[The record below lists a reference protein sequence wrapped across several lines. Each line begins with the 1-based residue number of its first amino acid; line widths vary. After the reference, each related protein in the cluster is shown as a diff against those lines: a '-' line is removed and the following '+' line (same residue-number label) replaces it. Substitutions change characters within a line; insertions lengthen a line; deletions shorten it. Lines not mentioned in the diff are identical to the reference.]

1 MSKGDG
7 ETMEYNQKLYNLIDE
22 VVFILEDRNIKWIN
36 KYSLRFFDKESTLK
50 NNFYELFN
58 INKELD
64 ENQIIE
70 HSSRKKFKIKYLE
83 NLNSNLKIIMMSCI
97 NDYKDDRVRL
107 HCLETV
113 VESIDNGIVLTDI
126 DGNVV
131 LYNKWQESLD
141 NNKKEEVLGKKIW
154 DVYGYGKENESE
166 HRRVYNTRTPIK
178 DAYKVFSYQSA
189 HYSTYPIE
197 LDENVVGVFSVST
210 NEKILQDLLVET
222 IEIKRKIADRNI
234 QNTQKYENENGTRYE
249 FSSIVGGEKIGS
261 LINLSQK
268 IALLESNIL
277 IIGET
282 GTGKEVFAQSIHNYG
297 KNKNQPFIP
306 INCAAIPENLLESIL
321 FGTVKGSYTGAI
333 DTPGLF
339 EEAGKGTIFL
349 DELNSMPIAMQTKLL
364 RVIQERRTTRIGSS
378 KMYNIEC
385 RVITA
390 INEEPK
396 ELINNNRLRQDL
408 FYRISSL
415 TIKIPPLRERKEDIE
430 LLTKY
435 YISKYNIK
443 LDKNIEGISIDVVN
457 ILKNHNWP
465 GNVRELEHI
474 IENLFIACE
483 DNKKIIDLDCLTEYI
498 KYELDLSSDYNEET
512 YMKRDFDRNVEP
524 TEEKEEDK
532 GINIDLVNEIKND
545 LSLTEVLNNIERK
558 IIVKVLEEN
567 NWNIS
572 KSSKRLNIIRQSLIY
587 RIKKLDIIKD

>member
-1 MSKGDG
+1 
-7 ETMEYNQKLYNLIDE
+7 MEYNHKLYNIIDE
-22 VVFILEDRNIKWIN
+22 AVFVLKDNEVQWIN
-36 KYSLRFFDKESTLK
+36 RYSLRFFDENEILQK
-50 NNFYELFN
+50 NCYELFN
-58 INKELD
+58 LKEELIED
-64 ENQIIE
+64 IIVE
-70 HSSRKKFKIKYLE
+70 HSSRRKFKIKYIETLDS
-83 NLNSNLKIIMMSCI
+83 NSKVIIMSCI
-97 NDYKDDRVRL
+97 NDYKDNNVRL

-113 VESIDNGIVLTDI
+113 VQSIDNGIVLTDI

-141 NNKKEEVLGKKIW
+141 NNKKEDVLGKKIW

-166 HRRVYNTRTPIK
+166 HRRVYNTRAPIK
-178 DAYKVFSYQSA
+178 DAYKIFSYQSA

-234 QNTQKYENENGTRYE
+234 QDAQKYDNKNGTRYE
-249 FSSIVGGEKIGS
+249 FSSIVGGEKIGN

-282 GTGKEVFAQSIHNYG
+282 GTGKEVFAQSIHNHG
-297 KNKNQPFIP
+297 KNKNHPFIP

-321 FGTVKGSYTGAI
+321 FGTVKGSYTGAA

-339 EEAGKGTIFL
+339 EEAEKGTVFL

-364 RVIQERRTTRIGSS
+364 RVLQERRTTRIGSN

-396 ELINNNRLRQDL
+396 VLINENRLRQDL

-415 TIKIPPLRERKEDIE
+415 NIKIPPLRERKEDIE

-443 LDKNIEGISIDVVN
+443 LDKKIEGINIDVLN
-457 ILKNHNWP
+457 ILKEHNWP

-474 IENLFIACE
+474 MENIFIACE

-498 KYELDLSSDYNEET
+498 KDELSLKKQSEEFSKNHTYRTDTKDLEENK
-512 YMKRDFDRNVEP
+512 YVDID
-524 TEEKEEDK
+524 
-532 GINIDLVNEIKND
+532 INIVDEIKED
-545 LSLTEVLNNIERK
+545 LSLTEILNNIERK
-558 IIVKVLEEN
+558 IILNVLEEN

-572 KSSKRLNIIRQSLIY
+572 KSSKKLNIIRQSLIY
-587 RIKKLDIIKD
+587 RIRKLDIIKD